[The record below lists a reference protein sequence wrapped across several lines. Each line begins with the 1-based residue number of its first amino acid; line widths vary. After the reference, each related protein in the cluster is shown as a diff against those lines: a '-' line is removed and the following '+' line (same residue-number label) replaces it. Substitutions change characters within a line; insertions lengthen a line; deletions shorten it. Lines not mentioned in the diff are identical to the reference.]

1 MSIKRFGRR
10 LFLGGA
16 GVVVGLPLLESA
28 LPRFARAGGAKVPKR
43 LIAYYVPNGM
53 HMPAW
58 TPQAVGPDYELS
70 PILSPLADVKQKIL
84 VLSGLANKPAQ
95 PDGPGDH
102 ASGTGAFITARHP
115 FKTQGANIANGISLD
130 QQAAI
135 TIGPL
140 TRIPSMQLG
149 IDGGDSAG
157 DCDSGYSCAYAR
169 NISWASETQ
178 PLPKVV
184 NPSVV
189 YDQLFGGFDPE
200 ATAAE
205 QAKVKKYRSSV
216 LDYVT
221 AEAKSLSQKLGTTDR
236 MKLDEYLTG
245 VYELGKKIEKL
256 GTGPMCT
263 QTEEPLSGVPFADH
277 VQIMSDLMVTAMQC
291 DATRIITFMMSNAGS
306 GRSYEFIGVSGAHH
320 EISHHQNMQENF
332 DKLTIIDT
340 WEVTQLAY
348 LLEKMDAVDEGG
360 VTMLDNSLVFFSS
373 EIEDGNSHSH
383 YNMPIVLAGRGG
395 GAISSGRHISF
406 SNNRPV
412 ADLFVSILNAL
423 DLPDKSFGLDSTGPI
438 TELFG

>member
-1 MSIKRFGRR
+1 MKRLGRR

-16 GVVVGLPLLESA
+16 GALVALPFLESA
-28 LPRFARAGGAKVPKR
+28 MPKIARAGDMVAKR
-43 LIAYYVPNGM
+43 FLAFYVPNGI

-58 TPQAVGPDYELS
+58 TPAVEGPDYELS
-70 PILSPLADVKQKIL
+70 PILTPLAAVKEKML
-84 VLSGLANKPAQ
+84 VLSGLANKPAK

-102 ASGTGAFITARHP
+102 ASGTGAFLTARHP
-115 FKTQGANIANGISLD
+115 FKTEGADIENGISLD
-130 QQAAI
+130 QQAAQ

-169 NISWASETQ
+169 NISWASKSQ

-205 QAKVKKYRSSV
+205 VAKRKKYRMSV

-221 AEAKSLSQKLGTTDR
+221 GEAKSLSAKLGTSDR
-236 MKLDEYLTG
+236 AKLDEYLTG

-256 GTGPMCT
+256 GTGPVCT
-263 QTEEPLSGVPFADH
+263 AIDPPGAKPPLAEH
-277 VQIMSDLMVTAMQC
+277 ITLMSDLMVLAMQC
-291 DATRIITFMMSNAGS
+291 DATRIITFMLANAGS

-320 EISHHQNMQENF
+320 EISHHQNIAENF
-332 DKLTIIDT
+332 DKLTAIDT

-348 LLEKMDAVDEGG
+348 LLEKMDSIDEGG
-360 VTMLDNSLVFFSS
+360 ATMLDNSIVFFSS

-383 YNMPIVLAGRGG
+383 YNMPILVAGKGG
-395 GAISSGRHISF
+395 GALASGRHVAF
-406 SNNRPV
+406 SDDRPV

-423 DLPDKSFGLDSTGPI
+423 DIPDASFGQDSTGPI
-438 TELFG
+438 KELLA

>member
-1 MSIKRFGRR
+1 VSMKRLGRR

-16 GVVVGLPLLESA
+16 GAVVALPFLESA
-28 LPRFARAGGAKVPKR
+28 MPKLARAGDMVAKR
-43 LIAYYVPNGM
+43 FLAFYVPNGI

-58 TPQAVGPDYELS
+58 TPQGVGADFELT
-70 PILSPLADVKQKIL
+70 PILSPLAAVKEKIL

-102 ASGTGAFITARHP
+102 ASGTGAFLTARHP
-115 FKTQGANIANGISLD
+115 YKTEGADIKNGISLD
-130 QQAAI
+130 QQAAL
-135 TIGPL
+135 TLGPL
-140 TRIPSMQLG
+140 VRIPSMQLG

-169 NISWASETQ
+169 NISWASESQ

-205 QAKVKKYRSSV
+205 LAKRKKYRKSV

-221 AEAKSLSQKLGTTDR
+221 AEAKSLSMKLGTTDR
-236 MKLDEYLTG
+236 AKLDEYLTG
-245 VYELGKKIEKL
+245 VYELGQKIDKL
-256 GTGPMCT
+256 GTGPVCT
-263 QTEEPLSGVPFADH
+263 SIPEPPSSLPFGEH
-277 VQIMSDLMVTAMQC
+277 VTLMSDLMVLAMQC
-291 DATRIITFMMSNAGS
+291 DATRVVSFMMSNAGS

-320 EISHHQNMQENF
+320 EISHHQDIPENF
-332 DKLTIIDT
+332 DKLTLIDT
-340 WEVTQLAY
+340 WEVEQLAY
-348 LLEKMDAVDEGG
+348 LLGKMDAIDEGG
-360 VTMLDNSLVFFSS
+360 ATMLDNSVVFFSS

-383 YNMPIVLAGRGG
+383 YNMPIVVAGRAG
-395 GAISSGRHISF
+395 GALASGRHLVF
-406 SNNRPV
+406 EDDRPV

-423 DLPDKSFGLDSTGPI
+423 DLPDKSFGDDSTGPI
-438 TELFG
+438 AELFA

>member
-16 GVVVGLPLLESA
+16 AAVVGLPLLESA
-28 LPRFARAGGAKVPKR
+28 LPRFARAGEATVPRR
-43 LIAYYVPNGM
+43 LLAFYVPNGM
-53 HMPAW
+53 HMAAW
-58 TPQAVGPDYELS
+58 TPQMQGAGYELT
-70 PILSPLADVKQKIL
+70 PILSPLGDLKEKVL
-84 VLSGLANKPAQ
+84 VLSGLDNKPAQ

-102 ASGTGAFITARHP
+102 ASGTGAFLTARHP
-115 FKTQGANIANGISLD
+115 FKTEGANIKNGISLD
-130 QQAAI
+130 QHAAA

-189 YDQLFGGFDPE
+189 YDQLFGGFDPQASAE
-200 ATAAE
+200 E
-205 QAKVKKYRSSV
+205 QARRKKYRTSV

-221 AEAKSLSQKLGTTDR
+221 EEAKSLLPKLGQTDR

-245 VYELGKKIEKL
+245 IYELEQKIQKL
-256 GTGPMCT
+256 GTGPVC
-263 QTEEPLSGVPFADH
+263 QQIEAPLGNVPFADH
-277 VQIMSDLMVTAMQC
+277 VQVMSDLMVVAMQC
-291 DATRIITFMMSNAGS
+291 DATRLITFMLSNAGS

-320 EISHHQNMQENF
+320 EISHHQGLQENF
-332 DKLTIIDT
+332 DKLTQIDT
-340 WEVTQLAY
+340 WEVQQLAY
-348 LLEKMDAVDEGG
+348 LLSKMDSIDEGG
-360 VTMLDNSLVFFSS
+360 VSMLDNSIVFFSS

-383 YNMPIVLAGRGG
+383 NNMPVLVAGSGG
-395 GAISSGRHISF
+395 GAFASGRHLVLD
-406 SNNRPV
+406 RPI

-423 DLPDKSFGLDSTGPI
+423 GLPDKSFGLDSTGPI
-438 TELFG
+438 AELFA

>member
-1 MSIKRFGRR
+1 VSMKRLGRR

-16 GVVVGLPLLESA
+16 GAVVALPFLESA
-28 LPRFARAGGAKVPKR
+28 MPKIARAADPVPKR
-43 LIAYYVPNGM
+43 FLAVYVPNGI

-58 TPQAVGPDYELS
+58 TPAAQGADWELT
-70 PILSPLADVKQKIL
+70 PILSPLAAVKEKLL
-84 VLSGLANKPAQ
+84 VLSGLANEPAR

-102 ASGTGAFITARHP
+102 ASGTGAFLTARHP
-115 FKTQGANIANGISLD
+115 FKTEGSDIKNGISLD
-130 QQAAI
+130 QQAAA

-140 TRIPSMQLG
+140 VRIPSMQLG

-205 QAKVKKYRSSV
+205 LAKRKKYRSSV

-221 AEAKSLSQKLGTTDR
+221 AEAKSLSPKLGASDR
-236 MKLDEYLTG
+236 AKLDEYLTG

-263 QTEEPLSGVPFADH
+263 SIPEPPSSLPYAEH
-277 VQIMSDLMVTAMQC
+277 VTMMSDLMVLAMQC
-291 DATRIITFMMSNAGS
+291 DATRIISFMMSNAGS

-320 EISHHQNMQENF
+320 EISHHQNVQENF
-332 DKLTIIDT
+332 DKLTTINT
-340 WEVTQLAY
+340 WEVEQLAY
-348 LLEKMDAVDEGG
+348 LLGKMDAIDEGG
-360 VTMLDNSLVFFSS
+360 VTMLDNSIVFFSS

-383 YNMPIVLAGRGG
+383 YNMPIVVAGKGG
-395 GAISSGRHISF
+395 GALQSGRHVAF
-406 SNNRPV
+406 EGDRPV
-412 ADLFVSILNAL
+412 SDLFVTLLNAL
-423 DLPDKSFGLDSTGPI
+423 DLPDKSFGDDSTGPI
-438 TELFG
+438 TELLV

>member
-1 MSIKRFGRR
+1 MSIKRIGRR

-16 GVVVGLPLLESA
+16 AAVVGLPLLESA
-28 LPRFARAGGAKVPKR
+28 LPRFARAGEATVPKR
-43 LIAYYVPNGM
+43 LLAFYVPNGI
-53 HMPAW
+53 HMAAW
-58 TPQAVGPDYELS
+58 TPQAQGAGFEMT
-70 PILSPLADVKQKIL
+70 PILSPLTDLKEKLL
-84 VLSGLANKPAQ
+84 VLSGLDNKPAQ

-102 ASGTGAFITARHP
+102 ASGTGAFLTARHP
-115 FKTQGANIANGISLD
+115 FKTEGANIKNGISLD
-130 QQAAI
+130 QHAAA

-200 ATAAE
+200 ASAQD
-205 QAKVKKYRSSV
+205 QARRKKYRTSV
-216 LDYVT
+216 LDHVT
-221 AEAKSLSQKLGTTDR
+221 AEAKSLLPRLGATDR

-245 VYELGKKIEKL
+245 VYELEQKIAKL
-256 GTGPMCT
+256 GTGPVCT
-263 QTEEPLSGVPFADH
+263 QIEAPLGNVPFAEH
-277 VQIMSDLMVTAMQC
+277 VQIMSDLMVIAMQC
-291 DATRIITFMMSNAGS
+291 DAPRVITFILSTAGS

-320 EISHHQNMQENF
+320 EISHHQNLQENH
-332 DKLTIIDT
+332 DKLVQIDT
-340 WEVTQLAY
+340 WEVQQLAY
-348 LLEKMDAVDEGG
+348 LLSKMDAIDEGG
-360 VTMLDNSLVFFSS
+360 VSLLDNSIVFFSS

-383 YNMPIVLAGRGG
+383 SNMPVLVVGSGG
-395 GAISSGRHISF
+395 GAFASGRHLVLD
-406 SNNRPV
+406 RPV

-423 DLPDKSFGLDSTGPI
+423 GLPDTSFGQDSTGPI
-438 TELFG
+438 VELFG

>member
-1 MSIKRFGRR
+1 MSMKRLGRR

-16 GVVVGLPLLESA
+16 GAVVALPLLESA
-28 LPRFARAGGAKVPKR
+28 MPKLARAGDMIPRRFLAF
-43 LIAYYVPNGM
+43 YVPNGI

-58 TPQAVGPDYELS
+58 TPQVVGADFELT
-70 PILSPLADVKQKIL
+70 PILSPLAALKNKLL
-84 VLSGLANKPAQ
+84 VLTGLANKPAR

-102 ASGTGAFITARHP
+102 ASGTGAFLTARHP
-115 FKTQGANIANGISLD
+115 YKTEGADIKNGISLD
-130 QQAAI
+130 QHAAA
-135 TIGPL
+135 TLGPL
-140 TRIPSMQLG
+140 VRIPSMQLG

-189 YDQLFGGFDPE
+189 YDQLFGGFDPD

-205 QAKVKKYRSSV
+205 LAKRKKYRTSV

-221 AEAKSLSQKLGTTDR
+221 GEAKSLSGKLGATDR
-236 MKLDEYLTG
+236 AKLDEYLTG

-263 QTEEPLSGVPFADH
+263 AIPAPPSNLPFGEH
-277 VQIMSDLMVTAMQC
+277 VTMMSDLMVLAMQC
-291 DATRIITFMMSNAGS
+291 DATRVLSFMMSNAGS

-320 EISHHQNMQENF
+320 EISHHQNVQENF
-332 DKLTIIDT
+332 DKLTLIDT
-340 WEVTQLAY
+340 WEVEQLAY
-348 LLEKMDAVDEGG
+348 LLGKMDAIDEGG
-360 VTMLDNSLVFFSS
+360 ATLLDNSVVFFSS

-383 YNMPIVLAGRGG
+383 DNMPILVAGTGG
-395 GAISSGRHISF
+395 GKLASGRHLVF
-406 SNNRPV
+406 EGDRPV
-412 ADLFVSILNAL
+412 SDLFVSLLNAL
-423 DLPDKSFGLDSTGPI
+423 DLPDTSFGDDSTGPI
-438 TELFG
+438 TELFA